1 MKNLFLLVMTML
13 TLASCYKDPQ
23 SRTIEGNGF
32 DVQFLF
38 EKDGVKVYGFLDGG
52 SIHYFTSRGETMTTR
67 GSGGSRR
74 KENIQSNEQ

>member
-38 EKDGVKVYGFLDGG
+38 EKDGVKVLRSTG
-52 SIHYFTSRGETMTTR
+52 SLMEEVFITSHRGE
-67 GSGGSRR
+67 
-74 KENIQSNEQ
+74 KQ